1 MSDEKAGLKAS
12 PSEDISI
19 SWHTMSSTDVLEKL
33 ETQTESGLSSEE
45 VKSRQEKFGLNELQE
60 APPTTFW
67 EMLWD
72 QINSFVIYMLLGA
85 AIISAL
91 LGDLQKPLPSWQL
104 LS

>member
-45 VKSRQEKFGLNELQE
+45 VKSRQE
-60 APPTTFW
+60 
-67 EMLWD
+67 
-72 QINSFVIYMLLGA
+72 S
-85 AIISAL
+85 SAL
-91 LGDLQKPLPSWQL
+91 TNCRKPLPRLFGRCCGTRSTVL
-104 LS
+104 LSICCWVQQLFRHY